1 VVCRLLGQLA
11 GPQHR
16 TPALLVLALVAG
28 VGLYAQGDPN
38 ALHRAVERNDL
49 ASIDRLL
56 KSGAD
61 AKAAN
66 RYGITPLH
74 LAATNGSA
82 PVIERLVAA
91 GADPNAALP
100 DGETVLMTA
109 ARTGRPDALE
119 ALLAR
124 GARVDARE
132 RLKGQTALM
141 WAAAEN
147 NADAI
152 RVLVAAGANV
162 QERSKSG
169 SFTPLLFAVR
179 GGHSAAVTTLL
190 DLGANVNDAMPDG
203 TSALIVAIINA
214 HYETAGLLL
223 DKGADPNAD
232 AQGWTAL
239 HQIAWSRRHN
249 FGFNLPGPVQTGS
262 LDSLELAR
270 RLVKKGTNINARLKK
285 EPRDGN
291 RNLLNRIGATAYLMA
306 AKNDDV
312 PLMKVLLELG
322 ADPSIKTEL
331 GATALMVAA
340 GVGIWAPGE
349 NPGTPEEALAAVK
362 VAFEAGGSDINAVD
376 SNGDTALHGA
386 VYRGGN
392 IGAIEYLV
400 EKGARMDI
408 RNKKGMLPVEV
419 ADGEEHTPAVLKR
432 YPEAAAVL
440 RKLMRARGLPVP
452 DSAQPGVAAGT
463 VPGNTAPGGLPPAAA
478 QAPAPA
484 RTIRDGVYSEA
495 QAMRGE
501 LNYRSSCG
509 RCHSDDLMGDRDA
522 PALVGGAFTTR
533 WGGQTVE
540 DLFQSVKRTMPQEA
554 PDTLGPAAY
563 ADIVSYI
570 IKSNGH
576 PAGASDLPVDTL
588 KQIGIPK

>member
-1 VVCRLLGQLA
+1 MLGFW
-11 GPQHR
+11 
-16 TPALLVLALVAG
+16 VG
-28 VGLYAQGDPN
+28 VSAQGEAV
-38 ALHRAVERNDL
+38 ALFRALERNDL
-49 ASIDRLL
+49 PAVERLL
-56 KSGAD
+56 KAGAD

-66 RYGITPLH
+66 RYGVTPLH
-74 LAATNGSA
+74 VAATNGSA
-82 PVIERLVAA
+82 AAIERLVAA
-91 GADPNAALP
+91 GADVNAQLP

-109 ARTGRPDALE
+109 ARTGQPDAIK
-119 ALLAR
+119 ALVNK
-124 GARVDARE
+124 GANVSAKE
-132 RLKGQTALM
+132 RQKGQTALM

-147 NADAI
+147 NAEAI
-152 RVLVAAGANV
+152 KVLVAAGASLN
-162 QERSKSG
+162 ERSKG
-169 SFTPLLFAVR
+169 SFTSLMFAVR
-179 GGHSAAVTTLL
+179 GGHLDAVAALV
-190 DLGANVNDAMPDG
+190 DVGANVNEAMPDG
-203 TSALIVAIINA
+203 TSTLVVAVINA
-214 HYETAGLLL
+214 HYELAALLV
-223 DKGADPNAD
+223 DRGANASAD

-249 FGFNLPGPVQTGS
+249 VGFNSPGPVPTGR
-262 LDSLELAR
+262 LDSLDLAR
-270 RLVKKGTNINARLKK
+270 LLVKKGANVNARLKR

-291 RNLLNRIGATAYLMA
+291 RNLLNRLGATPFLMA

-312 PLMKVLLELG
+312 PYMKVLLELG
-322 ADPSIKTEL
+322 ADPSLTTDL

-400 EKGARMDI
+400 SKGARMDI
-408 RNKKGMLPVEV
+408 RNRKGMLPVEV

-440 RKLMRARGLPVP
+440 RRLMKAQGLPVP

-463 VPGNTAPGGLPPAAA
+463 VPGGLPPAA
-478 QAPAPA
+478 QAPPTRSA
-484 RTIRDGVYSEA
+484 RDGIFTEG
-495 QAMRGE
+495 QATRGQTH
-501 LNYRSSCG
+501 YRSACG

-533 WGGQTVE
+533 WGGQTVD
-540 DLFQSVKRTMPQEA
+540 DLYQAIKRTMPQEA

-563 ADIVSYI
+563 ADIVSFVL
-570 IKSNGH
+570 KSNGL
-576 PAGASDLPVDTL
+576 PAGANELPIDAL
-588 KQIGIPK
+588 KQIGIPR

>member
-1 VVCRLLGQLA
+1 LLGLF
-11 GPQHR
+11 
-16 TPALLVLALVAG
+16 VAAAAI
-28 VGLYAQGDPN
+28 YAQGDATP
-38 ALHRAVERNDL
+38 LHRAVERNDV
-49 ASIDRLL
+49 ATVDKLL

-66 RYGITPLH
+66 RYGVTPLQI
-74 LAATNGSA
+74 AATNGNA
-82 PVIERLVAA
+82 AMIERLIAA

-109 ARTGRPDALE
+109 ARTGQPDAIKV
-119 ALLAR
+119 LLAR
-124 GARVDARE
+124 GADVNAKE
-132 RLKGQTALM
+132 RRKGQSALM

-147 NADAI
+147 NAAAI
-152 RVLVAAGANV
+152 RVLVAAGASV
-162 QERSKSG
+162 RDRSNAG

-179 GGHSAAVTTLL
+179 AGHAQAVNALL
-190 DLGANVNDAMPDG
+190 EAGADVNEPMPDG
-203 TSALIVAIINA
+203 TSPLVVAVINA
-214 HYETAGLLL
+214 HYELASMLL

-249 FGFNLPGPVQTGS
+249 IGFNSPGPVPTGS

-270 RLVKKGTNINARLKK
+270 RLTRKGANIDARLKK

-291 RNLLNRIGATAYLMA
+291 RNLLNRIGATPFLMA
-306 AKNDDV
+306 AKSDDV

-322 ADPSIKTEL
+322 ADASIKTEL

-349 NPGTPEEALAAVK
+349 NPGTHDEALAAVK
-362 VAFEAGGSDINAVD
+362 VAYEAGGGKLDDVD

-386 VYRGGN
+386 VYRGG
-392 IGAIEYLV
+392 AIPVIEFLA
-400 EKGARMDI
+400 EKGARLDV

-440 RKLMRARGLPVP
+440 RRLMRERGLPIP

-463 VPGNTAPGGLPPAAA
+463 VPGTAAVADSGRAGLA
-478 QAPAPA
+478 QQPRQDPA
-484 RTIRDGVYSEA
+484 RSARDGVFSDA
-495 QAMRGE
+495 QAARGQ
-501 LNYRSSCG
+501 LHYRSSCG

-522 PALVGGAFTTR
+522 PALIGGAFTTR
-533 WGGQTVE
+533 WGGQTVD
-540 DLFQSVKRTMPQEA
+540 DLYQTVKRTMPQEA

-563 ADIVSYI
+563 ADIVSFI
-570 IKSNGH
+570 LKSNGH
-576 PAGASDLPVDTL
+576 PAGAADLPIDAL

>member
-1 VVCRLLGQLA
+1 MNSVSPRLRGALSFVILVVGA
-11 GPQHR
+11 
-16 TPALLVLALVAG
+16 AV
-28 VGLYAQGDPN
+28 YAQGDPA

-49 ASIDRLL
+49 AAVDKLL
-56 KSGAD
+56 KSGMD

-66 RYGITPLH
+66 RYGVTPLH

-82 PVIERLVAA
+82 PAIERLVAA
-91 GADPNAALP
+91 GADPNAVLP

-109 ARTGRPDALE
+109 ARTGRADAISV
-119 ALLAR
+119 LLAR
-124 GARVDARE
+124 GARVDTRD

-147 NADAI
+147 NAEAI
-152 RVLVAAGANV
+152 RVLVGAGASV

-179 GGHSAAVTTLL
+179 GGHSAAVSALIE
-190 DLGANVNDAMPDG
+190 LGANVNDAMPDG

-270 RLVKKGTNINARLKK
+270 RLVKQGTNVNARLKK

-392 IGAIEYLV
+392 IAAIEYLV

-440 RKLMRARGLPVP
+440 RTLMRAKGLAVP

-463 VPGNTAPGGLPPAAA
+463 VPGGLPPAA

-484 RTIRDGVYSEA
+484 RSIRDGVYSDA
-495 QAMRGE
+495 QALRGE

-533 WGGQTVE
+533 WGGQTVD

-576 PAGASDLPVDTL
+576 PAGASDLPIDAL